1 MNAVIVWGLF
11 LLLIFSMAYVLNH
24 KSEFDT
30 VLVRDDGYYYFQTLT
45 TKYGGTFKTPGYK
58 LRHNAVMFAEEI
70 DMSGLTKRLMI
81 VDTEFKDFV
90 RNGQYLFRQGQ
101 RHRIATCKT
110 TDKYGTFPPIF
121 DGHETLITHDCLGYV
136 VGELNPKT
144 GEIKMY

>member
-30 VLVRDDGYYYFQTLT
+30 VLVRDDGYYYFQTLI

-90 RNGQYLFRQGQ
+90 RNGQYLFRQGKQ
-101 RHRIATCKT
+101 HRIATCT
-110 TDKYGTFPPIF
+110 AYSNGFPPIF
-121 DGHETLITHDCLGYV
+121 DGHETLITHDFLGYV
-136 VGELNPKT
+136 VCELNIKT
-144 GEIKMY
+144 GEVKMY